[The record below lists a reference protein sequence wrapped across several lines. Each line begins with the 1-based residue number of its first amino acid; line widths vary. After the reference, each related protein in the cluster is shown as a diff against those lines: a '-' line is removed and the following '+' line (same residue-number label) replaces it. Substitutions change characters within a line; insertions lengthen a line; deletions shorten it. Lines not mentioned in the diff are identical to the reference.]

1 MERQKWAKSPNPQIP
16 LTGAKIEYLPSC
28 RTSNIYVISHI
39 LYCKGL
45 RDHVSDEINSNV
57 PVWQLFLRP
66 GWDWHPGY
74 LLLQKL
80 ISFLSEGA
88 FLHTT
93 VYFALNIGYTFRK
106 TLLKRKKNA
115 PACLFHSCSE
125 MFFIRFQLGTSPEQE
140 LDKSLVFPLLV
151 SQFKLSGKLLGMCF
165 WSHIS
170 SSRKRNWKK
179 KCRKSRMATFYIS
192 DPICLESW
200 MNGSTM

>member
-28 RTSNIYVISHI
+28 RTSNIYVISHL

-45 RDHVSDEINSNV
+45 RDISDEINWKV
-57 PVWQLFLRP
+57 PVWQIFLRS

-80 ISFLSEGA
+80 ISFLSGGA

-93 VYFALNIGYTFRK
+93 VYCALNIGYSSEDSFQS
-106 TLLKRKKNA
+106 KNCSGLSLPFMYA
-115 PACLFHSCSE
+115 PKCS
-125 MFFIRFQLGTSPEQE
+125 FKRFQLGTSPEQE
-140 LDKSLVFPLLV
+140 LDKSLVYPLLV

-170 SSRKRNWKK
+170 S
-179 KCRKSRMATFYIS
+179 F
-192 DPICLESW
+192 LENKLEEE
-200 MNGSTM
+200 M